1 LKKQQ
6 LSLVDT
12 IIDCITT
19 ATNIASM
26 LTDRCLPRYCNDAAN
41 LASGGVAF
49 FVFFAK
55 GGIIRCIIRF

>member
-12 IIDCITT
+12 IIDCIKT
-19 ATNIASM
+19 ATNIDAHRS
-26 LTDRCLPRYCNDAAN
+26 LPRYRKDAAN

-55 GGIIRCIIRF
+55 GDIIRCIIGF